1 MNVGNLY
8 DAIGKID
15 EDIIDFAE
23 DYDFKSRRTIIP
35 GMKYLIAAA
44 AVVVIVCLSPWL
56 RLMLNFMLH
65 GAGESSRDCAAPE
78 AAGKTE
84 CADINESY
92 IDKITSPE
100 TKSEETNA
108 TEPSEVENE
117 TGRLLLCEFSGIG
130 NATLN
135 VKAPDGIE
143 IKPIGLSIVESENPR
158 EFLITADGEWTANLL
173 ISSVNAVK
181 PDEIE
186 LVFTDPA
193 TGKPLEVEVEKRFI
207 GSAEADQITG

>member
-15 EDIIDFAE
+15 ENIIDFAE
-23 DYDFKSRRTIIP
+23 DYNFKKQRAIIP

-44 AVVVIVCLSPWL
+44 AVVVIVWLSPWL

-65 GAGESSRDCAAPE
+65 GAGESSHDCAAPE
-78 AAGKTE
+78 AVGKTE

-92 IDKITSPE
+92 IDKITIPE
-100 TKSEETNA
+100 TKAEETNA
-108 TEPSEVENE
+108 TDPSEVKNE
-117 TGRLLLCEFSGIG
+117 TGILLLCEFSGIG

-135 VKAPDGIE
+135 VKAPDGIGIE
-143 IKPIGLSIVESENPR
+143 PIGLSIESENPR

-207 GSAEADQITG
+207 SPAEADQING